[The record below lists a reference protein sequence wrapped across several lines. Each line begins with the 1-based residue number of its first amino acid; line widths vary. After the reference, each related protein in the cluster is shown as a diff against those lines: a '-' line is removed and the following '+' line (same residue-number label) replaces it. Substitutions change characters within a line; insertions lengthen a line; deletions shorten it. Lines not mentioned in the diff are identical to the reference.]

1 MMASDRV
8 VFFSFA
14 GNIQIS
20 IFKMAQI
27 ELEGCI
33 RRPFMFSTQTE
44 LLAQL

>member
-14 GNIQIS
+14 GSIPMS

-27 ELEGCI
+27 ELEGSI
-33 RRPFMFSTQTE
+33 RRLFIFNTQTKP
-44 LLAQL
+44 LQRF